1 MTDADINNIKNR
13 SGYNNSNNMKE
24 LSAKKQDLKVRDKRK
39 PRYKKARE
47 KCATLFKML
56 TEEHATKVQEIIN
69 EAFGNSEINKEQYKE
84 NFDKA
89 KGVDLPHIKLLAAT
103 FKNKSQGTVV
113 RAVRYILEILV
124 KNDDEGSTNQNK
136 IRRIG
141 SEKEKKIENVP
152 TRPAKEISDDKVLD
166 KSNWVILVE
175 DRSEDNKEDIL
186 EVKEFRKMNKWNEES
201 ELTIIEYSKI
211 EGMLNKS
218 ANNDNEKEIF
228 NIGFCYQ
235 IGINNRKK
243 EALKWYLKSAEEDKW
258 NGQFH
263 LREFYNRNHENIN
276 DIKDRSDYD
285 NSNDSNDI

>member
-1 MTDADINNIKNR
+1 
-13 SGYNNSNNMKE
+13 
-24 LSAKKQDLKVRDKRK
+24 
-39 PRYKKARE
+39 
-47 KCATLFKML
+47 ML

-103 FKNKSQGTVV
+103 FKNKSQ
-113 RAVRYILEILV
+113 
-124 KNDDEGSTNQNK
+124 
-136 IRRIG
+136 RIG

-211 EGMLNKS
+211 EGMLNV
-218 ANNDNEKEIF
+218 
-228 NIGFCYQ
+228 
-235 IGINNRKK
+235 
-243 EALKWYLKSAEEDKW
+243 
-258 NGQFH
+258 
-263 LREFYNRNHENIN
+263 
-276 DIKDRSDYD
+276 
-285 NSNDSNDI
+285 